1 MGSRS
6 DRGPGAASLYSK
18 VTYFIAQQRISSWRV
33 WLWPKV
39 WGSMEKADREWVIAD
54 PHIPSSRRHPLK
66 LSNSRFKMYKK

>member
-6 DRGPGAASLYSK
+6 DRGPGAASLYGK